1 LNESASDWTERRE
14 WKDLMERDDPCVS
27 DRKKAGCCFL
37 DFVFAALDELFP
49 IVVDRKERSNETVV
63 MGD

>member
-1 LNESASDWTERRE
+1 
-14 WKDLMERDDPCVS
+14 MERDDPCVS